1 MQLPLYQVDAFT
13 DHALGGNPAAV
24 MPLDA
29 WLSDE
34 LLQAIAGENNLSETA
49 YIVANGPAYDLRWFT
64 PTVEVD
70 LCGHAT
76 LATAHVLFE
85 HLDYPDPQI
94 RFLTRSGELRV
105 TRDGSGYRMDFPTPV
120 LVEAAV
126 SAELEAALGAPVL
139 DAALPANNPSMM
151 VCRLESEDTVAG
163 LAPDFRALLA
173 ATPYSVIATAQGSD
187 RDMVSRFFGPQVGV
201 DEDPVTGSA
210 HCCLTA
216 YWAPRLQ
223 RERLTARQ
231 ISARVGELVCELSG
245 ERVYL
250 SGNAVTYL
258 TGVVHRVD

>member
-13 DHALGGNPAAV
+13 DHAMGGNPAAV

-64 PTVEVD
+64 PAVEVD

-126 SAELEAALGAPVL
+126 TTELETALGAPVL
-139 DAALPANNPSMM
+139 DAALPADNPSMM
-151 VCRLESEDTVAG
+151 VCRFDSEDIVAG

-173 ATPYSVIATAQGSD
+173 ATPYSVIATAKGRD
-187 RDMVSRFFGPQVGV
+187 RDMVSRFFGPQVGI

-210 HCCLTA
+210 HCCLAA
-216 YWAPRLQ
+216 YWSPRLK
-223 RERLTARQ
+223 RKRLTARQ
-231 ISARVGELVCELSG
+231 ISARVGELVCDLDG
-245 ERVYL
+245 ERVFL

-258 TGVVHRVD
+258 TGVVHRLD